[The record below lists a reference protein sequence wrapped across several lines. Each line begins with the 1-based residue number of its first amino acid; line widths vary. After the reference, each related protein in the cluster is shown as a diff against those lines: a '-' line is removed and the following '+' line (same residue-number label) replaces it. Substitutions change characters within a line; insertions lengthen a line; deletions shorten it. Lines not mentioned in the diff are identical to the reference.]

1 MKPLTIKNTV
11 LGDGIPKIC
20 IPVTGRDEASIL
32 RAAGELKTLPHDI
45 VEWRADYFD
54 QVTDQSRVLYVL
66 GALKE
71 LLPDSLLLFTF
82 RTHREGGVKELSTEA
97 YLEICKNAVTS
108 GLPDLLDLEFFTGAS
123 GENAEACPSVLNPV
137 LSLAH
142 ANGCCVILSSHD
154 FHKTSPE
161 EELFRRLSCMD
172 AAGADIAKL
181 AVMPR
186 SETDVLHLLSATR
199 RAADLLSCP
208 VITMSMGRQGLISRL
223 AGETFGSCMT
233 FGASGQTSAPGQPD
247 VTDLAIALQILHKSA
262 Q

>member
-142 ANGCCVILSSHD
+142 VNGCRVILSSHD
-154 FHKTSPE
+154 FHKTPPE

-208 VITMSMGRQGLISRL
+208 VITMSMGRLGVISRISGRL
-223 AGETFGSCMT
+223 TGSCLTFGTAGE
-233 FGASGQTSAPGQPD
+233 ASAPGQLPAKK
-247 VTDLAIALQILHKSA
+247 LKKILETL
-262 Q
+262 